1 MAMKRKIKILLIV
14 VFLIALIPVLLIFVF
29 PYFDFMYVSADK
41 HWLKGKIADQDDNT
55 GGKSIKK
62 VEQGENVE
70 YFVYK
75 DRLMC
80 IEDTG
85 DKVKEICK
93 LPNNIVGILVND
105 KDILL
110 YDNNSNIYIYDVTS
124 GIERGK
130 ILSTWGDIYLEDKN
144 IYILNNKVDYEKY
157 DLNGKRIFLN
167 KLEYISP
174 FNNIIFD
181 DYVFSVDGHGG
192 LEINVPSYYIFDINK
207 IKYQIPRLK
216 LLRYYLPPA
225 EWNSYRE
232 EDVLPYDSFA
242 EKVDETARKRISTI
256 DATDRNIDNYNL
268 QSINLYARELSEV
281 SDGYIYIFGMQVV
294 NYRDREY
301 KEKLSKIS
309 FRGLTSEEIGK
320 VMYETD
326 EYKIF
331 KIKVDDIKNAPDKS
345 HINYEI
351 INVDLRD
358 KTVVKGF
365 SIRDKIIYL
374 LCNDFSDDE
383 KGYENLYVLSI
394 DSDTGLSKEIYK
406 KKVFFSEQ
414 SEPEIFSTDEHIFI
428 YEYSKDYEKICITR
442 INRDGSKPV
451 LIIDENGE
459 IVMKPL

>member
-1 MAMKRKIKILLIV
+1 MAMKRKVKILLIV

-75 DRLMC
+75 DRLMS
-80 IEDTG
+80 IEDTD

-93 LPNNIVGILVND
+93 LPNDIAGVSVKD

-110 YDNNSNIYIYDVTS
+110 YDNNSNIYNIIS

-130 ILSTWGDIYLEDKN
+130 ILSTWGDIYLEGRN
-144 IYILNNKVDYEKY
+144 IYILNYKVNYEKY

-181 DYVFSVDGHGG
+181 DYVVSVDGHGG
-192 LEINVPSYYIFDINK
+192 LEINVPSYYMFDINK

-216 LLRYYLPPA
+216 LLRHYLPPA

-242 EKVDETARKRISTI
+242 EKVDETTRKRISTI
-256 DATDRNIDNYNL
+256 DAMDRNIDNYNL
-268 QSINLYARELSEV
+268 DSINLYARELSEV
-281 SDGYIYIFGMQVV
+281 SDGYIYIW
-294 NYRDREY
+294 
-301 KEKLSKIS
+301 
-309 FRGLTSEEIGK
+309 
-320 VMYETD
+320 
-326 EYKIF
+326 
-331 KIKVDDIKNAPDKS
+331 NA
-345 HINYEI
+345 
-351 INVDLRD
+351 
-358 KTVVKGF
+358 
-365 SIRDKIIYL
+365 
-374 LCNDFSDDE
+374 
-383 KGYENLYVLSI
+383 
-394 DSDTGLSKEIYK
+394 
-406 KKVFFSEQ
+406 
-414 SEPEIFSTDEHIFI
+414 
-428 YEYSKDYEKICITR
+428 
-442 INRDGSKPV
+442 GS
-451 LIIDENGE
+451 
-459 IVMKPL
+459 

>member
-14 VFLIALIPVLLIFVF
+14 VFLIVLIPVLLIFVF

-75 DRLMC
+75 DRLIS
-80 IEDTG
+80 IEDKG

-93 LPNNIVGILVND
+93 LPNDIVGVSVKD

-110 YDNNSNIYIYDVTS
+110 YDNNSNIYNIIS

-130 ILSTWGDIYLEDKN
+130 ILSTWGDIYLEGRN
-144 IYILNNKVDYEKY
+144 IYILDDKVNYEKY

-181 DYVFSVDGHGG
+181 DYVVSVDGYGG
-192 LEINVPSYYIFDINK
+192 LEINVPSYYMFDINK

-216 LLRYYLPPA
+216 LLRHYLPPA

-268 QSINLYARELSEV
+268 QSINLYVRELLEV
-281 SDGYIYIFGMQVV
+281 SDGYIYILGMQVIK
-294 NYRDREY
+294 YRDREY

-309 FRGLTSEEIGK
+309 FRELTSEEISE

-326 EYKIF
+326 EHKIF
-331 KIKVDDIKNAPDKS
+331 KIKVDDIKNTSDKS
-345 HINYEI
+345 YINYEI
-351 INVDLRD
+351 IDTSLRD
-358 KTVVKGF
+358 KAIIEGIA
-365 SIRDKIIYL
+365 IRGKILYL
-374 LCNDFSDDE
+374 LYNDLLDNE
-383 KGYENLYVLSI
+383 KGDKNLYVFSI
-394 DSDTGLSKEIYK
+394 DSDTGLYKEIYK

-414 SEPEIFSTDEHIFI
+414 SDPEIFCTDEHIFI
-428 YEYSKDYEKICITR
+428 YEYSNDYEKICITR

>member
-14 VFLIALIPVLLIFVF
+14 VFLIVLIPVLLIFVF

-75 DRLMC
+75 DRLIS
-80 IEDTG
+80 IEDTD

-93 LPNNIVGILVND
+93 LPNDIVGVSVKD

-110 YDNNSNIYIYDVTS
+110 YDNNSNIYNIIS

-130 ILSTWGDIYLEDKN
+130 ILSTWGDIYLEGRN
-144 IYILNNKVDYEKY
+144 IYILDDKVNYEKY

-181 DYVFSVDGHGG
+181 DYVVSVDGHGG
-192 LEINVPSYYIFDINK
+192 LEINVPSYYMFDINK
-207 IKYQIPRLK
+207 IKYQLPGLK

-225 EWNSYRE
+225 GWNSYIE
-232 EDVLPYDSFA
+232 EDILPYDSFA
-242 EKVDETARKRISTI
+242 EKVDERVRERVPTT
-256 DATDRNIDNYNL
+256 DAADRNIDNYNL
-268 QSINLYARELSEV
+268 QSINLYARELLEV

-309 FRGLTSEEIGK
+309 FRELTSEEISE

-326 EYKIF
+326 EHKIF
-331 KIKVDDIKNAPDKS
+331 KIKVDDIKNASDKS
-345 HINYEI
+345 YSKYEI
-351 INVDLRD
+351 IDTSLRD
-358 KTVVKGF
+358 NAIVEGIAIKDKTL
-365 SIRDKIIYL
+365 YL
-374 LCNDFSDDE
+374 LYNDPLDNE
-383 KGYENLYVLSI
+383 KGDKNLYVFSI
-394 DSDTGLSKEIYK
+394 DSDTGLYKEIYK

-414 SEPEIFSTDEHIFI
+414 SDPEIFCTDEHIFI
-428 YEYSKDYEKICITR
+428 YEYSNDYEKICITR
-442 INRDGSKPV
+442 INRDGSNPV
-451 LIIDENGE
+451 LIIDENGK

>member
-14 VFLIALIPVLLIFVF
+14 VFLIVLIPVLLIFVF

-75 DRLMC
+75 DRLMS
-80 IEDTG
+80 IEDTD

-93 LPNNIVGILVND
+93 LPNDIMGVSVKD

-110 YDNNSNIYIYDVTS
+110 YDNNSNIYNVIS

-130 ILSTWGDIYLEDKN
+130 ILSTWGDIYFEGRN
-144 IYILNNKVDYEKY
+144 IYILNGKVNYEKY

-192 LEINVPSYYIFDINK
+192 LEINVPSYYMFDINK

-225 EWNSYRE
+225 RWNSYRE

-256 DATDRNIDNYNL
+256 DAMDRNIDNYNL
-268 QSINLYARELSEV
+268 QSINLYARELLEV
-281 SDGYIYIFGMQVV
+281 SDGYIYILGMQVIK
-294 NYRDREY
+294 YRDREY

-309 FRGLTSEEIGK
+309 FRELTSEKIGE

-331 KIKVDDIKNAPDKS
+331 RIKVEDIKNASDKS
-345 HINYEI
+345 YINYEI

-406 KKVFFSEQ
+406 KKAFFSEQ

-428 YEYSKDYEKICITR
+428 YEYNDDYEKICVTR
-442 INRDGSKPV
+442 INRDGSNPV
-451 LIIDENGE
+451 SIIDESGK

>member
-1 MAMKRKIKILLIV
+1 MQWFFNSANT
-14 VFLIALIPVLLIFVF
+14 VLLVFVL
-29 PYFDFMYVSADK
+29 PNFDFMYVSANK
-41 HWLKGKIADQDDNT
+41 HWLKEKIVVHDDNT
-55 GGKSIKK
+55 GGKIIKK
-62 VEQGENVE
+62 VEQGENAE

-75 DRLMC
+75 DRLMY
-80 IEDTG
+80 IEDTD

-93 LPNNIVGILVND
+93 LPNDIVGILVKD

-110 YDNNSNIYIYDVTS
+110 YDNNSNIYNAIS
-124 GIERGK
+124 GRERVK
-130 ILSTWGDIYLEDKN
+130 ILSTWGDIYLEDKK

-157 DLNGKRIFLN
+157 DLNGKRIFSN

-192 LEINVPSYYIFDINK
+192 LEINVPSYYMFDINK

-232 EDVLPYDSFA
+232 EDILPYDSFA
-242 EKVDETARKRISTI
+242 EKVDETARKRIST

-268 QSINLYARELSEV
+268 QSINLYARELLEV
-281 SDGYIYIFGMQVV
+281 SDGYIYILGMQVI

-301 KEKLSKIS
+301 KEKFSKNS
-309 FRGLTSEEIGK
+309 FRELTSEEIGE

-331 KIKVDDIKNAPDKS
+331 RIKVEDIKNASDKS
-345 HINYEI
+345 YIKYEI
-351 INVDLRD
+351 IDTSLRD
-358 KTVVKGF
+358 NAIVEGIVIKGKTL
-365 SIRDKIIYL
+365 YL
-374 LCNDFSDDE
+374 LYNDPLDNE
-383 KGYENLYVLSI
+383 KGDKNLYVFSI

-414 SEPEIFSTDEHIFI
+414 SEPEIFCTDEYIFI
-428 YEYSKDYEKICITR
+428 YEYSNDYGKTCITR
-442 INRDGSKPV
+442 INRDGSSPV
-451 LIIDENGE
+451 LVIDENGE

>member
-1 MAMKRKIKILLIV
+1 
-14 VFLIALIPVLLIFVF
+14 
-29 PYFDFMYVSADK
+29 MYVSANK
-41 HWLKGKIADQDDNT
+41 HWLKEKIVVHDDNT
-55 GGKSIKK
+55 GGKIIKK
-62 VEQGENVE
+62 VEQGENAE

-75 DRLMC
+75 DRLMY
-80 IEDTG
+80 IEDTD

-93 LPNNIVGILVND
+93 LPNDIVGILVKD

-110 YDNNSNIYIYDVTS
+110 YDNNSNIYNAIS
-124 GIERGK
+124 GRERVK

-157 DLNGKRIFLN
+157 DLNGKRIFSN

-192 LEINVPSYYIFDINK
+192 LEINVPSYYMFDINK

-232 EDVLPYDSFA
+232 EDILPYDSFA
-242 EKVDETARKRISTI
+242 EKVDETARKRIST

-268 QSINLYARELSEV
+268 QSINLYARELLEV
-281 SDGYIYIFGMQVV
+281 SDGYIYIYIYILGMQVI

-301 KEKLSKIS
+301 KEKFSKNS
-309 FRGLTSEEIGK
+309 FRELTSEEIGE

-331 KIKVDDIKNAPDKS
+331 RIKVEDIKNASDKS
-345 HINYEI
+345 YIKYEI
-351 INVDLRD
+351 IDTSLRD
-358 KTVVKGF
+358 NAIVEGIVIKGKTL
-365 SIRDKIIYL
+365 YL
-374 LCNDFSDDE
+374 LYNDPLDNE
-383 KGYENLYVLSI
+383 KGDKNLYVFSI

-414 SEPEIFSTDEHIFI
+414 SEPEIFCTDEYIFI
-428 YEYSKDYEKICITR
+428 YEYSNDYEKTCITR
-442 INRDGSKPV
+442 INRDGSSPV
-451 LIIDENGE
+451 LLMDENGE

>member
-14 VFLIALIPVLLIFVF
+14 VFLIVLIPVLLIFVF

-75 DRLMC
+75 DRLMS
-80 IEDTG
+80 IEDKD

-93 LPNNIVGILVND
+93 LPNDIAGVSVKD

-110 YDNNSNIYIYDVTS
+110 YDNNSNIYNIIS

-130 ILSTWGDIYLEDKN
+130 ILSTWGDIYLEGRN
-144 IYILNNKVDYEKY
+144 IYILDDKVNYEKY

-181 DYVFSVDGHGG
+181 DYVVSVDGHGG
-192 LEINVPSYYIFDINK
+192 LEINVPSYYMFDINK
-207 IKYQIPRLK
+207 IKYQLPGLK

-225 EWNSYRE
+225 GWNSYRE
-232 EDVLPYDSFA
+232 EDILPYDSFA
-242 EKVDETARKRISTI
+242 EKVDETARKRISTT
-256 DATDRNIDNYNL
+256 DAADRDIDNYNL
-268 QSINLYARELSEV
+268 QSINLYARELLEV
-281 SDGYIYIFGMQVV
+281 SDGYIYILGMQVI

-309 FRGLTSEEIGK
+309 FRELTSEEISE

-331 KIKVDDIKNAPDKS
+331 RIKVEDIKNASDKS
-345 HINYEI
+345 YINYEI
-351 INVDLRD
+351 IDTSLRD
-358 KTVVKGF
+358 KVIIEGIA
-365 SIRDKIIYL
+365 IRDKIIYL
-374 LCNDFSDDE
+374 LCNDFSNDE
-383 KGYENLYVLSI
+383 KGDKNLYIFSI

-414 SEPEIFSTDEHIFI
+414 SDPEIFSTDEHIFI
-428 YEYSKDYEKICITR
+428 YEYSNDYEKICITR
-442 INRDGSKPV
+442 INRDGSNPV

>member
-1 MAMKRKIKILLIV
+1 MKRKVKVLFAI
-14 VFLIALIPVLLIFVF
+14 VFLIVLISVLLVFVL
-29 PYFDFMYVSADK
+29 PNFDFMYVSANK
-41 HWLKGKIADQDDNT
+41 HWLKEKIVVHDDNT
-55 GGKSIKK
+55 GGKIIKK
-62 VEQGENVE
+62 VEQGENAE

-75 DRLMC
+75 DRLMY
-80 IEDTG
+80 IEDTD

-93 LPNNIVGILVND
+93 LPDDIVGILVKD

-110 YDNNSNIYIYDVTS
+110 YDNNSNIYNAIS
-124 GIERGK
+124 GRERVK

-157 DLNGKRIFLN
+157 DLNGKRIFSN

-181 DYVFSVDGHGG
+181 DYVFSVDSHGG
-192 LEINVPSYYIFDINK
+192 LEINVPSYYMFDINK

-232 EDVLPYDSFA
+232 EDILPYDSFA
-242 EKVDETARKRISTI
+242 EKVDETARKRIST

-268 QSINLYARELSEV
+268 QSINLYARELLEV
-281 SDGYIYIFGMQVV
+281 SDGYIYILGMQVI

-301 KEKLSKIS
+301 KEKFSKNS
-309 FRGLTSEEIGK
+309 FRELTSEEIGE

-331 KIKVDDIKNAPDKS
+331 RIKVEDIKNASDKS
-345 HINYEI
+345 YIKYEI
-351 INVDLRD
+351 IDTSLRD
-358 KTVVKGF
+358 NAIVEGIVIKGKTL
-365 SIRDKIIYL
+365 YL
-374 LCNDFSDDE
+374 LYNDPLDNE
-383 KGYENLYVLSI
+383 KGDKNLYIFSI

-414 SEPEIFSTDEHIFI
+414 SEPEIFCTDEYIFI
-428 YEYSKDYEKICITR
+428 YEYSNDYEKTCITR
-442 INRDGSKPV
+442 INRDGSSPV
-451 LIIDENGE
+451 LLMDENGE

>member
-1 MAMKRKIKILLIV
+1 MAMKRKVKILLIV

-75 DRLMC
+75 DRLMS
-80 IEDTG
+80 IEDTD

-93 LPNNIVGILVND
+93 LPNDIVGVSVKD

-110 YDNNSNIYIYDVTS
+110 YDNNSNIYNVIS

-130 ILSTWGDIYLEDKN
+130 ILSSWGDIYLEGRN
-144 IYILNNKVDYEKY
+144 IYILNYKVNYEKY

-167 KLEYISP
+167 KLEYISL

-181 DYVFSVDGHGG
+181 DYVVSVDGYGG
-192 LEINVPSYYIFDINK
+192 LEINVPSYYMFDINK
-207 IKYQIPRLK
+207 IKYQIPGLK
-216 LLRYYLPPA
+216 LLRHYLPPA

-242 EKVDETARKRISTI
+242 EKVDETTRKRISTI
-256 DATDRNIDNYNL
+256 DAMDRNIDNYNL
-268 QSINLYARELSEV
+268 DSINLYARELSEV

-294 NYRDREY
+294 KYRDREY
-301 KEKLSKIS
+301 KEKLVKSS
-309 FRGLTSEEIGK
+309 FIGLTSEAIGK

-331 KIKVDDIKNAPDKS
+331 RIKVEDIKNAPDKS
-345 HINYEI
+345 YINYEI
-351 INVDLRD
+351 INVDSRD
-358 KTVVKGF
+358 KTVVNGF

-394 DSDTGLSKEIYK
+394 DSDTGLYKEIYK
-406 KKVFFSEQ
+406 KKVLFSEQ
-414 SEPEIFSTDEHIFI
+414 SDPEIFSTDEHIFI

>member
-1 MAMKRKIKILLIV
+1 MAMKRKVKILLIA
-14 VFLIALIPVLLIFVF
+14 VFLIVLIPVLLIFVF

-75 DRLMC
+75 DRLMS
-80 IEDTG
+80 IEDTD

-93 LPNNIVGILVND
+93 LPNDIAGVSVKD

-110 YDNNSNIYIYDVTS
+110 YDNNSNIYNVIS

-130 ILSTWGDIYLEDKN
+130 ILSTWGDIYLEGRN
-144 IYILNNKVDYEKY
+144 IYILDDKVNYEKY

-181 DYVFSVDGHGG
+181 DYVISVDGYGG
-192 LEINVPSYYIFDINK
+192 LEINVPSYYMFDINK
-207 IKYQIPRLK
+207 IKYQIPGLK
-216 LLRYYLPPA
+216 LLRHYLPPA

-242 EKVDETARKRISTI
+242 EKVDETTRKRISTI
-256 DATDRNIDNYNL
+256 DAMDRNIDNYNL
-268 QSINLYARELSEV
+268 DSINLYARELSEV

-294 NYRDREY
+294 KYRDREY
-301 KEKLSKIS
+301 KEKLVKSS
-309 FRGLTSEEIGK
+309 FIGLTSEAIGK

-331 KIKVDDIKNAPDKS
+331 RIKVEDIKNAPDKS
-345 HINYEI
+345 YINYEI
-351 INVDLRD
+351 INVDSRD
-358 KTVVKGF
+358 KTVVNGF

-394 DSDTGLSKEIYK
+394 DSDTGLYKEIYK
-406 KKVFFSEQ
+406 KKVLFSEQ
-414 SEPEIFSTDEHIFI
+414 SDPEIFSTDEHIFI

>member
-1 MAMKRKIKILLIV
+1 MAMKRKVKILLIA
-14 VFLIALIPVLLIFVF
+14 VFLIVLIPVLLIFVF

-75 DRLMC
+75 DRLMS
-80 IEDTG
+80 IEDKG

-93 LPNNIVGILVND
+93 LPNDIVGVSVKD

-110 YDNNSNIYIYDVTS
+110 YDNNSNIYNAIS
-124 GIERGK
+124 GIKRGK
-130 ILSTWGDIYLEDKN
+130 IPKTWRDIYLEGRN
-144 IYILNNKVDYEKY
+144 IYILNDKVNYEKY

-181 DYVFSVDGHGG
+181 DYVVSVDGHGG
-192 LEINVPSYYIFDINK
+192 LEINVPSYYMFDINK
-207 IKYQIPRLK
+207 IKYQIPGLK
-216 LLRYYLPPA
+216 LLRHYLPPA

-242 EKVDETARKRISTI
+242 EKVDETTRKRISTI
-256 DATDRNIDNYNL
+256 DAMDRNIDNYNL
-268 QSINLYARELSEV
+268 DSINLYARELSEV

-294 NYRDREY
+294 KYRDREY

-309 FRGLTSEEIGK
+309 FRELTSEEISE

-326 EYKIF
+326 EHKIF
-331 KIKVDDIKNAPDKS
+331 KIKVDDIKNTSDKS
-345 HINYEI
+345 YINYEI
-351 INVDLRD
+351 IDTSLRD
-358 KTVVKGF
+358 KAIIEGIA
-365 SIRDKIIYL
+365 IRGKILYL
-374 LCNDFSDDE
+374 LYNDLLDNE
-383 KGYENLYVLSI
+383 KGDKNLYVFSI
-394 DSDTGLSKEIYK
+394 DSDTGLYKEIYK
-406 KKVFFSEQ
+406 KKVLFSEQ
-414 SEPEIFSTDEHIFI
+414 SDPEIFSTDEHIFI

>member
-1 MAMKRKIKILLIV
+1 MAMKRKVKILLIV

-75 DRLMC
+75 DRLMS
-80 IEDTG
+80 IEDTD

-93 LPNNIVGILVND
+93 LPNDIAGVSVKD

-110 YDNNSNIYIYDVTS
+110 YDNNSNIYNIIS

-130 ILSTWGDIYLEDKN
+130 ILSTWGDIYLEGRN
-144 IYILNNKVDYEKY
+144 IYILNYKVNYEKY

-181 DYVFSVDGHGG
+181 DYVVSVDGHGG
-192 LEINVPSYYIFDINK
+192 LEINVPSYYMFDINK
-207 IKYQIPRLK
+207 IKYQLPRLK

-225 EWNSYRE
+225 GWNSYRE

-268 QSINLYARELSEV
+268 QSINLYARELLEV
-281 SDGYIYIFGMQVV
+281 SDGYIYILGMQVI

-309 FRGLTSEEIGK
+309 FRGLTSEEISE

-326 EYKIF
+326 EHKIF
-331 KIKVDDIKNAPDKS
+331 KIKVDDIKNTSDKS
-345 HINYEI
+345 YINYEI
-351 INVDLRD
+351 IDTSLRD
-358 KTVVKGF
+358 KAIIEGIA
-365 SIRDKIIYL
+365 IRGKILYL
-374 LCNDFSDDE
+374 LYNDLLDNE
-383 KGYENLYVLSI
+383 KGDKNLYVFSI

-406 KKVFFSEQ
+406 KKAFFSEQ
-414 SEPEIFSTDEHIFI
+414 SDSEIFSTDEYIFI
-428 YEYSKDYEKICITR
+428 YEYSNDYEKICITR
-442 INRDGSKPV
+442 LNRDGSNPV
-451 LIIDENGE
+451 LIIDESGK

>member
-1 MAMKRKIKILLIV
+1 MKRKVKVLFAI
-14 VFLIALIPVLLIFVF
+14 VFLIVLIYVLLVFVL
-29 PYFDFMYVSADK
+29 PNFDFMYVSANK
-41 HWLKGKIADQDDNT
+41 HWLKEKIVVHDDNT
-55 GGKSIKK
+55 GGKIIKK
-62 VEQGENVE
+62 VEQGENAE

-75 DRLMC
+75 DRLMY
-80 IEDTG
+80 IEDTD

-93 LPNNIVGILVND
+93 LPNDIVGILVKD

-110 YDNNSNIYIYDVTS
+110 YDNNSNIYNAIS
-124 GIERGK
+124 GRERVK

-157 DLNGKRIFLN
+157 DLNGKRIFSN

-181 DYVFSVDGHGG
+181 DYVFSVDSHGG
-192 LEINVPSYYIFDINK
+192 LEINVPSYYMFDINK

-232 EDVLPYDSFA
+232 EDILPYDSFA
-242 EKVDETARKRISTI
+242 EKVDETARKRIST

-268 QSINLYARELSEV
+268 QSINLYARELLEV

-331 KIKVDDIKNAPDKS
+331 RIKVEDIKNASDKS
-345 HINYEI
+345 YIKYEI
-351 INVDLRD
+351 IDTSLRD
-358 KTVVKGF
+358 NAIVEGIVIKGKTL
-365 SIRDKIIYL
+365 YL
-374 LCNDFSDDE
+374 LYNDPLDNE
-383 KGYENLYVLSI
+383 KGDKNLYVFSI

-414 SEPEIFSTDEHIFI
+414 SEPEIFCTDEYIFI
-428 YEYSKDYEKICITR
+428 YEYSNDYEKTCITR
-442 INRDGSKPV
+442 INRDGSSPV
-451 LIIDENGE
+451 LLMDENGE

>member
-1 MAMKRKIKILLIV
+1 MKRKVKILFAI
-14 VFLIALIPVLLIFVF
+14 VFLIVLIFVLLVF
-29 PYFDFMYVSADK
+29 VLPNFDFMYVSADK

-62 VEQGENVE
+62 VEQGENAE

-75 DRLMC
+75 DRLMY
-80 IEDTG
+80 IEDTD

-93 LPNNIVGILVND
+93 LPNDIVGILVKD

-110 YDNNSNIYIYDVTS
+110 YDNNSNIYNAIS
-124 GIERGK
+124 GRERVK

-192 LEINVPSYYIFDINK
+192 LEINVPSYYMFDINK

-256 DATDRNIDNYNL
+256 DATYRNIDNYNL

-281 SDGYIYIFGMQVV
+281 SDGYIYI
-294 NYRDREY
+294 
-301 KEKLSKIS
+301 
-309 FRGLTSEEIGK
+309 
-320 VMYETD
+320 
-326 EYKIF
+326 
-331 KIKVDDIKNAPDKS
+331 
-345 HINYEI
+345 
-351 INVDLRD
+351 
-358 KTVVKGF
+358 
-365 SIRDKIIYL
+365 YL
-374 LCNDFSDDE
+374 EC
-383 KGYENLYVLSI
+383 
-394 DSDTGLSKEIYK
+394 
-406 KKVFFSEQ
+406 
-414 SEPEIFSTDEHIFI
+414 
-428 YEYSKDYEKICITR
+428 R
-442 INRDGSKPV
+442 
-451 LIIDENGE
+451 
-459 IVMKPL
+459 

>member
-1 MAMKRKIKILLIV
+1 MKRKVKILLIV
-14 VFLIALIPVLLIFVF
+14 VFLIVLIPVLLIFVF

-75 DRLMC
+75 DRLMS
-80 IEDTG
+80 IEDTD

-93 LPNNIVGILVND
+93 LPNDIVGVSVKD

-110 YDNNSNIYIYDVTS
+110 YDNNSNIYNIIS

-130 ILSTWGDIYLEDKN
+130 ILSTWGDIYLEGRN
-144 IYILNNKVDYEKY
+144 IYILDDKVNYEKY

-181 DYVFSVDGHGG
+181 DYVVSVDGHGG
-192 LEINVPSYYIFDINK
+192 LEINVPSYYMFDINK
-207 IKYQIPRLK
+207 IKYQLPGLK

-225 EWNSYRE
+225 GWNSYRE
-232 EDVLPYDSFA
+232 EDILPYDSFA
-242 EKVDETARKRISTI
+242 EKVDETARKRVSTT
-256 DATDRNIDNYNL
+256 DAADRNIDNYNL
-268 QSINLYARELSEV
+268 QSINLYARELLEV
-281 SDGYIYIFGMQVV
+281 SDGYIYILGMQVI

-309 FRGLTSEEIGK
+309 FRELTSEEIGE

-331 KIKVDDIKNAPDKS
+331 RIKVEDIKNTSDKS
-345 HINYEI
+345 YINYEI
-351 INVDLRD
+351 IDTSLKD
-358 KTVVKGF
+358 KAIIEGIA
-365 SIRDKIIYL
+365 IRGKILYL
-374 LCNDFSDDE
+374 LYNDLLDNE
-383 KGYENLYVLSI
+383 KGDKNLYVFSI
-394 DSDTGLSKEIYK
+394 DSDTGLYKEIYK

-414 SEPEIFSTDEHIFI
+414 SDPEIFCTDEHIFI
-428 YEYSKDYEKICITR
+428 YEYSNDYEKICITR
-442 INRDGSKPV
+442 INRDGSNPV
-451 LIIDENGE
+451 LIIDENGK

>member
-1 MAMKRKIKILLIV
+1 MKRKVKILLIV
-14 VFLIALIPVLLIFVF
+14 VFLIVLIPVLLIFVF

-75 DRLMC
+75 DRLIS
-80 IEDTG
+80 IEDTD

-93 LPNNIVGILVND
+93 LPNDIVGVSVKD

-110 YDNNSNIYIYDVTS
+110 YDNNSNIYNIIS

-130 ILSTWGDIYLEDKN
+130 ILSTWGDIYLEGRN
-144 IYILNNKVDYEKY
+144 IYILNYKVNYEKY

-181 DYVFSVDGHGG
+181 DYVVSVDGHGG
-192 LEINVPSYYIFDINK
+192 LEINVPSYYMFDINK
-207 IKYQIPRLK
+207 IKYQLPGLK

-225 EWNSYRE
+225 GWNSYIE
-232 EDVLPYDSFA
+232 EDILPYDSFA
-242 EKVDETARKRISTI
+242 EKVDERVRERVSTT
-256 DATDRNIDNYNL
+256 DAADRNIDNYNL
-268 QSINLYARELSEV
+268 QSINLYARELLEV
-281 SDGYIYIFGMQVV
+281 SDGYIYILGMQVIK
-294 NYRDREY
+294 YRDREY

-309 FRGLTSEEIGK
+309 FRELTSEEISE

-326 EYKIF
+326 EHKIF
-331 KIKVDDIKNAPDKS
+331 KIKVDDIKNISDKS
-345 HINYEI
+345 YINYEI
-351 INVDLRD
+351 IDTSLRD
-358 KTVVKGF
+358 KAIIEGIA
-365 SIRDKIIYL
+365 IRGKILYL
-374 LCNDFSDDE
+374 LYNDLLDNE
-383 KGYENLYVLSI
+383 KGDKNLYVFSI

-406 KKVFFSEQ
+406 KKAFFSEQ
-414 SEPEIFSTDEHIFI
+414 SDPEIFSTDEHIFI
-428 YEYSKDYEKICITR
+428 YEYSNDYEKICITR

-451 LIIDENGE
+451 LVIDENGE

>member
-1 MAMKRKIKILLIV
+1 MAMKRKVKILLIA
-14 VFLIALIPVLLIFVF
+14 VFLIVLIPVLLIFVF

-75 DRLMC
+75 DRLMS
-80 IEDTG
+80 IEDTD

-93 LPNNIVGILVND
+93 LPNDIAGVSVKD

-110 YDNNSNIYIYDVTS
+110 YDNNSNIYNVIS
-124 GIERGK
+124 GRERGK
-130 ILSTWGDIYLEDKN
+130 ILSTWGDIYLEGRN
-144 IYILNNKVDYEKY
+144 IYILNYKVNYEKY

-181 DYVFSVDGHGG
+181 DYVISVDGYGG
-192 LEINVPSYYIFDINK
+192 LEINVPSYYMFDINK
-207 IKYQIPRLK
+207 IKYQIPGLK
-216 LLRYYLPPA
+216 LLRHYLPPA

-242 EKVDETARKRISTI
+242 EKVDETTRKRISTI
-256 DATDRNIDNYNL
+256 DAMDRNIDNYNL
-268 QSINLYARELSEV
+268 DSINLYARELSEV

-294 NYRDREY
+294 KYRDREY
-301 KEKLSKIS
+301 KEKLVKSS
-309 FRGLTSEEIGK
+309 FIGLTSEAIGK

-331 KIKVDDIKNAPDKS
+331 RIKVEDIKNAPDKS
-345 HINYEI
+345 YINYEI
-351 INVDLRD
+351 INVDSRD
-358 KTVVKGF
+358 KTVVNGF

-394 DSDTGLSKEIYK
+394 DSDTGLYKEIYK
-406 KKVFFSEQ
+406 KKVLFSEQ
-414 SEPEIFSTDEHIFI
+414 SDPEIFSTDEHIFI

>member
-1 MAMKRKIKILLIV
+1 MAMKRKVKILLV
-14 VFLIALIPVLLIFVF
+14 AVFLIVLIPILLIFVF

-62 VEQGENVE
+62 VEQGENLE

-75 DRLMC
+75 DRLMS
-80 IEDTG
+80 IEDTD

-93 LPNNIVGILVND
+93 LPNDIAGVSVKD

-110 YDNNSNIYIYDVTS
+110 YDNNSNMYNVIS

-130 ILSTWGDIYLEDKN
+130 ILSTWGDIYLEGRN
-144 IYILNNKVDYEKY
+144 IYILNYKVNYEKY
-157 DLNGKRIFLN
+157 DLNGKRNFLN

-181 DYVFSVDGHGG
+181 DYVVSVDGHGG
-192 LEINVPSYYIFDINK
+192 LEINVPSYYMFDINK
-207 IKYQIPRLK
+207 IKYQIPGLK
-216 LLRYYLPPA
+216 LLRHYLPPA

-232 EDVLPYDSFA
+232 EDVLPYDPFA
-242 EKVDETARKRISTI
+242 EKVDETTRKRISTI
-256 DATDRNIDNYNL
+256 DAMDRNIDNYNL
-268 QSINLYARELSEV
+268 DSINLYARELSEV

-294 NYRDREY
+294 KYRDREY
-301 KEKLSKIS
+301 KEKLVKSS
-309 FRGLTSEEIGK
+309 FIGLTSEAIGK

-331 KIKVDDIKNAPDKS
+331 RIKVEDIKNAPDKS
-345 HINYEI
+345 YINYEI
-351 INVDLRD
+351 INVDSRD
-358 KTVVKGF
+358 KTVVNGF

-394 DSDTGLSKEIYK
+394 DSDTGLYKEIYK
-406 KKVFFSEQ
+406 KKVLFSEQ
-414 SEPEIFSTDEHIFI
+414 SDPEIFSTDEHIFI
-428 YEYSKDYEKICITR
+428 YEYSKDYEKLCITR

>member
-1 MAMKRKIKILLIV
+1 
-14 VFLIALIPVLLIFVF
+14 
-29 PYFDFMYVSADK
+29 MYVSANK
-41 HWLKGKIADQDDNT
+41 HWLKEKIVVHDDNT
-55 GGKSIKK
+55 GGKIIKK
-62 VEQGENVE
+62 VEQGENAE

-75 DRLMC
+75 DRLMY
-80 IEDTG
+80 IEDTD

-93 LPNNIVGILVND
+93 LPNDIVGILVKD

-110 YDNNSNIYIYDVTS
+110 YDNNSNIYNAIS
-124 GIERGK
+124 GRERVK

-144 IYILNNKVDYEKY
+144 MYILNNKVDYEKY
-157 DLNGKRIFLN
+157 DLNGKRIFSN

-181 DYVFSVDGHGG
+181 DYVFSVDSHGG
-192 LEINVPSYYIFDINK
+192 LEINVPSYYMFDINK

-232 EDVLPYDSFA
+232 EDILPYDSFA
-242 EKVDETARKRISTI
+242 EKVDETARKRIST

-268 QSINLYARELSEV
+268 QSINLYARELLEV
-281 SDGYIYIFGMQVV
+281 SDGYIYIFGMQVI

-331 KIKVDDIKNAPDKS
+331 RIKVEDIKNASDKS
-345 HINYEI
+345 YIKYEI
-351 INVDLRD
+351 IDTSLRD
-358 KTVVKGF
+358 NAIVEGIVIKGKTL
-365 SIRDKIIYL
+365 YL
-374 LCNDFSDDE
+374 LYNDPLDNE
-383 KGYENLYVLSI
+383 KGDKNLYVFSI

-414 SEPEIFSTDEHIFI
+414 SEPEIFCTDEYIFI
-428 YEYSKDYEKICITR
+428 YEYSNDYEKTCITR
-442 INRDGSKPV
+442 INRDGSSPV
-451 LIIDENGE
+451 LVIDENGE

>member
-14 VFLIALIPVLLIFVF
+14 VFLIVLIPVLLIFVF

-75 DRLMC
+75 DRLIS
-80 IEDTG
+80 IEDTD

-93 LPNNIVGILVND
+93 LPNNIVGVSVKD

-110 YDNNSNIYIYDVTS
+110 YDNNSNIYNVIS

-130 ILSTWGDIYLEDKN
+130 ILSTWGDIYLEGRN
-144 IYILNNKVDYEKY
+144 IYILDDKVNYEKY

-181 DYVFSVDGHGG
+181 DYVVSVDGHGG
-192 LEINVPSYYIFDINK
+192 LEINVPSYYMFDINK
-207 IKYQIPRLK
+207 IKYQIPGLK

-225 EWNSYRE
+225 GWNSYIE
-232 EDVLPYDSFA
+232 EDILPYDSFA

-268 QSINLYARELSEV
+268 QSINLYARELLEV
-281 SDGYIYIFGMQVV
+281 SDGYIYIG
-294 NYRDREY
+294 
-301 KEKLSKIS
+301 
-309 FRGLTSEEIGK
+309 
-320 VMYETD
+320 
-326 EYKIF
+326 
-331 KIKVDDIKNAPDKS
+331 NAG
-345 HINYEI
+345 N
-351 INVDLRD
+351 
-358 KTVVKGF
+358 
-365 SIRDKIIYL
+365 
-374 LCNDFSDDE
+374 
-383 KGYENLYVLSI
+383 
-394 DSDTGLSKEIYK
+394 
-406 KKVFFSEQ
+406 
-414 SEPEIFSTDEHIFI
+414 
-428 YEYSKDYEKICITR
+428 
-442 INRDGSKPV
+442 
-451 LIIDENGE
+451 
-459 IVMKPL
+459 

>member
-14 VFLIALIPVLLIFVF
+14 VFLIVLIPVLLIFVF

-75 DRLMC
+75 DRLIS
-80 IEDTG
+80 IEDTD

-93 LPNNIVGILVND
+93 LPNDIVGVSVKD

-110 YDNNSNIYIYDVTS
+110 YDNNSNIYNIIS

-130 ILSTWGDIYLEDKN
+130 ILSTWGDIYLEGRN
-144 IYILNNKVDYEKY
+144 IYILDDKVNYEKY

-181 DYVFSVDGHGG
+181 DYVVSVDGHGG
-192 LEINVPSYYIFDINK
+192 LEINVPSYYMFDINK
-207 IKYQIPRLK
+207 IKYQLPGLK

-225 EWNSYRE
+225 GWNSYRE
-232 EDVLPYDSFA
+232 EDILPYDSFA
-242 EKVDETARKRISTI
+242 EKVDETARKRVSTT
-256 DATDRNIDNYNL
+256 DAADRNIDNYNL
-268 QSINLYARELSEV
+268 QSINLYARELLEV
-281 SDGYIYIFGMQVV
+281 SDGYIYILGMQVIK
-294 NYRDREY
+294 YRDREY

-309 FRGLTSEEIGK
+309 FRELTSEEINE

-326 EYKIF
+326 EHKIF
-331 KIKVDDIKNAPDKS
+331 KIKVDDIKNTSDKS
-345 HINYEI
+345 YINYEI
-351 INVDLRD
+351 IDTSLRD
-358 KTVVKGF
+358 KAIIEGIA
-365 SIRDKIIYL
+365 IRGKILYL
-374 LCNDFSDDE
+374 LYNDLLDNE
-383 KGYENLYVLSI
+383 KGDKNLYVFSI
-394 DSDTGLSKEIYK
+394 DSDTGLYKEIYK

-414 SEPEIFSTDEHIFI
+414 SDPEIFCTDEHIFI
-428 YEYSKDYEKICITR
+428 YEYSNDYEKICITR
-442 INRDGSKPV
+442 INRDGSNPV

>member
-1 MAMKRKIKILLIV
+1 M
-14 VFLIALIPVLLIFVF
+14 
-29 PYFDFMYVSADK
+29 S
-41 HWLKGKIADQDDNT
+41 
-55 GGKSIKK
+55 
-62 VEQGENVE
+62 
-70 YFVYK
+70 
-75 DRLMC
+75 
-80 IEDTG
+80 IEDTD

-93 LPNNIVGILVND
+93 LPNDIVGVSVKD

-110 YDNNSNIYIYDVTS
+110 YDNNSNIYNAIS
-124 GIERGK
+124 GRERVK
-130 ILSTWGDIYLEDKN
+130 ILSTWGDIYLEGRN
-144 IYILNNKVDYEKY
+144 IYILNYKVNYEKY

-181 DYVFSVDGHGG
+181 DYVISVDGYGG
-192 LEINVPSYYIFDINK
+192 LEINVPSYYMFDINK

-232 EDVLPYDSFA
+232 EDILPYDSFA
-242 EKVDETARKRISTI
+242 EKVDETARKRIST

-268 QSINLYARELSEV
+268 QSINLYARELLEV
-281 SDGYIYIFGMQVV
+281 SDGYIYILGMQVI

-301 KEKLSKIS
+301 KEKFSKNS
-309 FRGLTSEEIGK
+309 FRELTSEEIGE

-331 KIKVDDIKNAPDKS
+331 RIKVEDIKNASDKS
-345 HINYEI
+345 YIKYEI
-351 INVDLRD
+351 IDTSLRD
-358 KTVVKGF
+358 NAIVEGIVIKGKTL
-365 SIRDKIIYL
+365 YL
-374 LCNDFSDDE
+374 LYNDTLDNE
-383 KGYENLYVLSI
+383 KGDKNLYVFSI

-414 SEPEIFSTDEHIFI
+414 SDPEIFCTDEYIFI
-428 YEYSKDYEKICITR
+428 YEYSNDYEKTCITR
-442 INRDGSKPV
+442 INRDGSSPV
-451 LIIDENGE
+451 LVIDENGE

>member
-14 VFLIALIPVLLIFVF
+14 VFLIVLIPVLLIFVF

-41 HWLKGKIADQDDNT
+41 HWLKGKISDQDDNT

-75 DRLMC
+75 DRLIS
-80 IEDTG
+80 IEDTD

-93 LPNNIVGILVND
+93 LPNDIVGVSVKD

-110 YDNNSNIYIYDVTS
+110 YDNNSNIYNIIS

-130 ILSTWGDIYLEDKN
+130 ILSTWGDIYLEGRN
-144 IYILNNKVDYEKY
+144 IYILDDKVNYEKY

-181 DYVFSVDGHGG
+181 DYVVSVDGYGG
-192 LEINVPSYYIFDINK
+192 LEINVPSYYMFDINK

-216 LLRYYLPPA
+216 LLRHYLPPA

-242 EKVDETARKRISTI
+242 EKVDETTRKRISTI
-256 DATDRNIDNYNL
+256 DAMDRNIDNYNL
-268 QSINLYARELSEV
+268 DSINLYARELSEV

-294 NYRDREY
+294 KYRDREY
-301 KEKLSKIS
+301 KEKLVKSS
-309 FRGLTSEEIGK
+309 FIGLTSEAIGK

-331 KIKVDDIKNAPDKS
+331 RIKVEDIKNAPDKS
-345 HINYEI
+345 YINYEI
-351 INVDLRD
+351 INVDSRD
-358 KTVVKGF
+358 KTVVNGF

-383 KGYENLYVLSI
+383 KGYENLYVFSI
-394 DSDTGLSKEIYK
+394 DSDTGLYKEIYK
-406 KKVFFSEQ
+406 KKVLFSEQ
-414 SEPEIFSTDEHIFI
+414 SDPEIFSTDEHIFI

>member
-14 VFLIALIPVLLIFVF
+14 VFLIVLIPVLLIFVF

-75 DRLMC
+75 DRLIS
-80 IEDTG
+80 IEDTD

-93 LPNNIVGILVND
+93 LPNDIVGVSVKD

-110 YDNNSNIYIYDVTS
+110 YDNNSNIYNIIS

-130 ILSTWGDIYLEDKN
+130 ILSTWGDIYLEGRN
-144 IYILNNKVDYEKY
+144 IYILDDKVNYEKY

-181 DYVFSVDGHGG
+181 DYVVSVDGHGG
-192 LEINVPSYYIFDINK
+192 LEINVPSYYMFDINK
-207 IKYQIPRLK
+207 IKYQLPGLK

-225 EWNSYRE
+225 GWNSYIE
-232 EDVLPYDSFA
+232 EDILPYDSFA
-242 EKVDETARKRISTI
+242 EKVDERVRERVPTT
-256 DATDRNIDNYNL
+256 DAADRNIDNYNL
-268 QSINLYARELSEV
+268 QSINLYARELLEV

-309 FRGLTSEEIGK
+309 FRELTSEEISE

-326 EYKIF
+326 EHKIF
-331 KIKVDDIKNAPDKS
+331 KIKVDDIKNTSDKS
-345 HINYEI
+345 YINYEI
-351 INVDLRD
+351 IDTSLRD
-358 KTVVKGF
+358 NAIVEGIAIKDKTL
-365 SIRDKIIYL
+365 YL
-374 LCNDFSDDE
+374 LYNDPLDNE
-383 KGYENLYVLSI
+383 KGDKNLYVFSI
-394 DSDTGLSKEIYK
+394 DSDTGLYKEIYK

-414 SEPEIFSTDEHIFI
+414 SDPEIFCTDEHIFI
-428 YEYSKDYEKICITR
+428 YEYSNDYEKICITR
-442 INRDGSKPV
+442 INRDGSNPV
-451 LIIDENGE
+451 LIIDENGK

>member
-1 MAMKRKIKILLIV
+1 MAMKRKVKILLIA
-14 VFLIALIPVLLIFVF
+14 VFLIVLIPILLIFVF

-75 DRLMC
+75 DRLMS
-80 IEDTG
+80 IEDKG

-93 LPNNIVGILVND
+93 LPNDIVGVSVKD

-110 YDNNSNIYIYDVTS
+110 YDNNSNIYNIIS

-130 ILSTWGDIYLEDKN
+130 ILSTWGDIYLEGRN
-144 IYILNNKVDYEKY
+144 IYILDDKVNYEKY

-181 DYVFSVDGHGG
+181 DYVVSVDGHGG
-192 LEINVPSYYIFDINK
+192 LEINVPSYYMFDINK
-207 IKYQIPRLK
+207 IKYQLPRLK

-225 EWNSYRE
+225 GWNSYRE
-232 EDVLPYDSFA
+232 EDILPYDSFA

-268 QSINLYARELSEV
+268 QSINLYARELLEV
-281 SDGYIYIFGMQVV
+281 SDGYIYILGMQVI

-309 FRGLTSEEIGK
+309 FRELTSEEINE

-326 EYKIF
+326 EHKIF
-331 KIKVDDIKNAPDKS
+331 KIKVDDIKNTSDKS
-345 HINYEI
+345 YINYEI
-351 INVDLRD
+351 IDTSLRD
-358 KTVVKGF
+358 KAIIEGIA
-365 SIRDKIIYL
+365 IRGKILYL
-374 LCNDFSDDE
+374 LYNDLLDNE
-383 KGYENLYVLSI
+383 KGDKNLYVFSI
-394 DSDTGLSKEIYK
+394 DSDTGLYKEIYK

-414 SEPEIFSTDEHIFI
+414 SDPEIFCTDEHIFI

>member
-1 MAMKRKIKILLIV
+1 MAMKRKVKILLIV
-14 VFLIALIPVLLIFVF
+14 VFLIVLIPVLLIFVF

-75 DRLMC
+75 DRLMS
-80 IEDTG
+80 IEDTD

-93 LPNNIVGILVND
+93 LPNDIAGVSVKD

-110 YDNNSNIYIYDVTS
+110 YDNNSNIYNIIS

-130 ILSTWGDIYLEDKN
+130 ILSTWGDIYLEGRN
-144 IYILNNKVDYEKY
+144 IYILNYKVNYEKY

-181 DYVFSVDGHGG
+181 DYVVSVDGHGG
-192 LEINVPSYYIFDINK
+192 LEINVPSYYMFDINK
-207 IKYQIPRLK
+207 IKYQLPRLK

-225 EWNSYRE
+225 GWNSYRE

-268 QSINLYARELSEV
+268 QSINLYARELLEV
-281 SDGYIYIFGMQVV
+281 SDGYIYILGMQVI

-309 FRGLTSEEIGK
+309 FRGLTSEEISE

-326 EYKIF
+326 EHKIF
-331 KIKVDDIKNAPDKS
+331 KIKVDDIKNTSDKS
-345 HINYEI
+345 YINYEI
-351 INVDLRD
+351 IDTSLRD
-358 KTVVKGF
+358 KAIIEGIA
-365 SIRDKIIYL
+365 IRGKILYL
-374 LCNDFSDDE
+374 LYNDLLDNE
-383 KGYENLYVLSI
+383 KGDKNLYVLSI

-406 KKVFFSEQ
+406 KKAFFSEQ

>member
-1 MAMKRKIKILLIV
+1 MKRKVKVLFAI
-14 VFLIALIPVLLIFVF
+14 VFLIVLISVLLVFVL
-29 PYFDFMYVSADK
+29 PNFDFMYVSANK
-41 HWLKGKIADQDDNT
+41 HWLKEKIVVHDDNT
-55 GGKSIKK
+55 GGKIIKK
-62 VEQGENVE
+62 VEQGENAE

-75 DRLMC
+75 DRLMY
-80 IEDTG
+80 IEDTD

-93 LPNNIVGILVND
+93 LPNDIVGILVKD

-110 YDNNSNIYIYDVTS
+110 YDNNSNIYNAIS
-124 GIERGK
+124 GRERVK

-157 DLNGKRIFLN
+157 DLNGKRIFSN

-192 LEINVPSYYIFDINK
+192 LEINVPSYYMFDINK

-232 EDVLPYDSFA
+232 EDILPYDSFA
-242 EKVDETARKRISTI
+242 EKVDETARKRIST
-256 DATDRNIDNYNL
+256 DSTDRNIDNYNL
-268 QSINLYARELSEV
+268 QSINLYARELLEV
-281 SDGYIYIFGMQVV
+281 SDGYIYILGMQVI

-301 KEKLSKIS
+301 KEKFSKNS
-309 FRGLTSEEIGK
+309 FRELTSEEIGE

-331 KIKVDDIKNAPDKS
+331 RIKVEDIKNASDKS
-345 HINYEI
+345 YIKYEI
-351 INVDLRD
+351 IDTSLRD
-358 KTVVKGF
+358 NAIVEGIVIKGKTL
-365 SIRDKIIYL
+365 YL
-374 LCNDFSDDE
+374 LYNDPLDNE
-383 KGYENLYVLSI
+383 KGDKNLYVFSI

-414 SEPEIFSTDEHIFI
+414 SEPEIFCTDEYIFI
-428 YEYSKDYEKICITR
+428 YEYSNDYEKTCITR
-442 INRDGSKPV
+442 INRDGSSPV
-451 LIIDENGE
+451 LLMDENGE

>member
-75 DRLMC
+75 DRLIS
-80 IEDTG
+80 IEDTD

-93 LPNNIVGILVND
+93 LPNDIVGVSVKD

-110 YDNNSNIYIYDVTS
+110 YDNNSNIYNVIS

-130 ILSTWGDIYLEDKN
+130 ILSTWGDIYLEGRN
-144 IYILNNKVDYEKY
+144 IYILNDKVNYEKY

-181 DYVFSVDGHGG
+181 DYVVSVDGHGG
-192 LEINVPSYYIFDINK
+192 LEINVPSYYMFDINK
-207 IKYQIPRLK
+207 IKYQLPRLK

-225 EWNSYRE
+225 GWNSYIE
-232 EDVLPYDSFA
+232 EDILPYDSFA
-242 EKVDETARKRISTI
+242 EKVDERVRERVSTT
-256 DATDRNIDNYNL
+256 DAADRNIDNYNL
-268 QSINLYARELSEV
+268 QSINLYARELLEV
-281 SDGYIYIFGMQVV
+281 SDGYIYILGMQVIK
-294 NYRDREY
+294 YRDREY

-309 FRGLTSEEIGK
+309 FRELTSEEISE

-326 EYKIF
+326 EHKIF
-331 KIKVDDIKNAPDKS
+331 KIKVDDIKNTSDKS
-345 HINYEI
+345 YINYEI
-351 INVDLRD
+351 IDTSLRD
-358 KTVVKGF
+358 KAIIEGIA
-365 SIRDKIIYL
+365 IRGKILYL
-374 LCNDFSDDE
+374 LYNDLLDNE
-383 KGYENLYVLSI
+383 KGDKNLYVFSI
-394 DSDTGLSKEIYK
+394 DSDTGLYKEIYK

-414 SEPEIFSTDEHIFI
+414 SDPEIFCTDEHIFI
-428 YEYSKDYEKICITR
+428 YEYSNDYEKICITR
-442 INRDGSKPV
+442 INRDGSNPV
-451 LIIDENGE
+451 LIIDENGK